1 MPCSPTS
8 RMDGEL
14 WTDCHQRRHWGGT
27 RGWCRG
33 ELGKRGG
40 SREEQKERQSRS
52 VSKER
57 NRRKNDPHTA
67 TEQQKTREGRLRRQV
82 GGRGGG
88 GEREA
93 LCWEAV
99 PLGRALYSTDH
110 PPPDPFRHQT
120 RPASNRRNGYTRVGE
135 GALDTGDADR
145 GPFGFSSGGR
155 LRFEPQVHRPPRGL
169 GISE

>member
-40 SREEQKERQSRS
+40 SREEKKDRAGQCLKKEIAVKTTHTQPRNNKKHE
-52 VSKER
+52 KEGS
-57 NRRKNDPHTA
+57 
-67 TEQQKTREGRLRRQV
+67 EGRSEAGEGEASARLCV
-82 GGRGGG
+82 GRLCRL
-88 GEREA
+88 GE
-93 LCWEAV
+93 LYT
-99 PLGRALYSTDH
+99 PLIT
-110 PPPDPFRHQT
+110 PPDPFRHQT